1 MNMKK
6 ITFLLVAGFFCC
18 IISAEAQTSSL
29 SKKEIKGSWIS
40 LFDGK
45 TLNGWR
51 AAQQDTLPGDT
62 WSAENGELSF
72 DPTKG
77 HGSDIVTNRSFKDF
91 DLSVDFKISEGGN
104 SGIKYFLLPN
114 TSLGCEYQ
122 VIDDNKHPD
131 AKLGVNGNRKTGS
144 LYDLIPANPNK
155 SYKGARV
162 WNTARIVA
170 KGNHVEHWLNG
181 AKVLEYERGSEAFK
195 QAIAQSKFKTTEG
208 FADATS
214 SPVLLQAHGDKVTY
228 RNIKIKE
235 L

>member
-77 HGSDIVTNRSFKDF
+77 HGSDIVTSRSFKDF

-122 VIDDNKHPD
+122 VIDDDKHPD
-131 AKLGVNGNRKTGS
+131 AKLGVNGNRTTAS
-144 LYDLIPANPNK
+144 LYDLIPAPASK
-155 SYKGARV
+155 PYKGARV

-208 FADATS
+208 FANATS